1 MVTLRD
7 WLLRK
12 SFVMHSGA
20 PSFFNIEADAL
31 TDEEIETF
39 ALLISR
45 KFGFGEVKLGFRTA
59 DGW

>member
-7 WLLRK
+7 WLLRR

-20 PSFFNIEADAL
+20 PSFFKIEAGAL

-39 ALLISR
+39 TLLISR
-45 KFGFGEVKLGFRTA
+45 TVDFGEVKLGFRA
-59 DGW
+59 PDG